1 MKKGDKMDKWDY
13 ISKISKSSDRYGNK
27 LILLMDTYDR
37 SNLQEITLTETKE
50 FWNKIEEDLK

>member
-1 MKKGDKMDKWDY
+1 MDKWDY

-27 LILLMDTYDR
+27 LILLMDAYDM
-37 SNLQEITLTETKE
+37 SNLQEITLTEAKE